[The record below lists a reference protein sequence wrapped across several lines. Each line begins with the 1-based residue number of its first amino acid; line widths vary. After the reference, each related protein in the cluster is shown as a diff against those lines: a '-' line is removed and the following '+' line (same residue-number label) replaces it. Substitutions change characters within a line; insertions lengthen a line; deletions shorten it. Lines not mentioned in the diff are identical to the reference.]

1 MATTLPEVVFDG
13 VPRKLACVPS
23 PPSYSGLPKFGAVA
37 VRELDPSEYVET
49 DYSFSWCM
57 DQGQHSSCVGHG
69 WAGAV
74 QCMRAMLGMTPADL
88 SPSFLYSLING
99 NRDEGASI
107 SDGGVSAERTGFAL
121 MSEVPENEI
130 FASQIPKSAYKTAER
145 FRSGPTFHC
154 QTYGQI
160 LSTLMLKG
168 MVVLGFTAG
177 NQTGNLD
184 KYGVAPVIPGQP
196 NHCVFAYGTERLPS
210 GIWVPKCMQS
220 WGRRFGDNGKF
231 KLSPAHF
238 PSVRAADACGFF
250 TAQDDPND
258 RTNPPVAI

>member
-1 MATTLPEVVFDG
+1 
-13 VPRKLACVPS
+13 
-23 PPSYSGLPKFGAVA
+23 
-37 VRELDPSEYVET
+37 
-49 DYSFSWCM
+49 
-57 DQGQHSSCVGHG
+57 
-69 WAGAV
+69 
-74 QCMRAMLGMTPADL
+74 MTPADL

-196 NHCVFAYGTERLPS
+196 NHCVFAYG
-210 GIWVPKCMQS
+210 
-220 WGRRFGDNGKF
+220 DNGKF